1 MPKTRWTDIQQETLL
16 EYLSR
21 NLPDARIAQLMDI
34 TERQVRYRR
43 TQVGKCAAPRPKAWT
58 NAEKRQLEHLVAQG
72 LSDTDIAKRMPK
84 RTRNAIWNM
93 RRVLGLVER
102 TDASK
107 DFLECPDPH
116 KSPRVRAARQRA
128 EAVLAA
134 HRQRLQT
141 DHLPGEPVKW

>member
-1 MPKTRWTDIQQETLL
+1 MPKTRWTDAQQEALL
-16 EYLSR
+16 ECLSR

-34 TERQVRYRR
+34 SERQVRYRR
-43 TQVGKCAAPRPKAWT
+43 TQVGKTAAPRPKAWT
-58 NAEKRQLEHLVAQG
+58 DAEKRQLECLVAQG
-72 LSDTDIAKRMPK
+72 LNDVDIAKQMPK
-84 RTRNAIWNM
+84 RSHHAVWNM

-107 DFLECPDPH
+107 DFLERPDPH

-134 HRQRLQT
+134 HRQRLQAT
-141 DHLPGEPVKW
+141 HQPGDPVA

>member
-1 MPKTRWTDIQQETLL
+1 MSKTRWTETQQEALL

-34 TERQVRYRR
+34 SERKVRYRR
-43 TQVGKCAAPRPKAWT
+43 TQVGKSAAPRAKAWT
-58 NAEKRQLEHLVAQG
+58 DAEKRQLEQYVAEG
-72 LSDTDIAKRMPK
+72 LSDPDIAKRMPK
-84 RTRNAIWNM
+84 RSRNAVWNM

-107 DFLECPDPH
+107 DFLERPDPH

-128 EAVLAA
+128 EAVLTA
-134 HRQRLQT
+134 HRQRLQAA
-141 DHLPGEPVKW
+141 HQPGEPVEW